1 MIKTKYLI
9 KMITIL
15 SIASLLSVS
24 AVPSIVLATETTP
37 EIGNIEEQE
46 PKESSANSETPHESD
61 AINDSKDTETSDTTA
76 DSQVTKDDD
85 KTPKT
90 ADTLKTT
97 DTVYDSL
104 TPKSDDKTTV
114 STQTADTTE
123 KSWLATELED
133 NQPFIT
139 ATVTAVNKSESEI
152 QKSDLEKLTTLRVN
166 GASSIPEKISDYTAL
181 SSLSVNNG
189 TVSRIPEGLYAL
201 NRTLTRLDIKNNKF
215 IVLPDKLFDDS
226 LWTGQSTG
234 LIVLCDNNQIVSNIP
249 RNIKATGMLDYN
261 SRNNMLEY
269 YNFTDYHNNPQAQL
283 MYKGAP
289 PAVTVPVGFDFN
301 TAIPDTTNLSVY
313 VTDKGYQDLFPGH
326 EFVYDDDGTSPVIQ
340 NGVATRAGT
349 GKIWVKSKF
358 STASNPF
365 AKTQIKVTVTAP
377 VVAGDVTVKYE
388 DTSGNSLSE
397 AVVKSGN
404 IGESYTTKQE
414 DIEGYV
420 FKEVKGDA
428 VGKFTTA
435 PQTVTYVYEPAVNKS
450 TVVVRD
456 SELTIGD
463 TWQPEDNFVSATN
476 YDGDSIPLSAIHVE
490 GTVDT
495 SIAGIYKVTYM
506 QAVPSFLKTTEN
518 EGDYFATAT
527 ITVKEAEPVKG
538 GDITTTYVDVD
549 GNPISETAVKTG
561 LIGETYTTE
570 QKDIK
575 GYSFKEVQG
584 VASGKFTDQ
593 PQTVV
598 YVYTKNKSD
607 VVNPEPNP
615 DSNSDSKTGNQPIG
629 KSDNQ
634 YQSKASVSSNQ
645 KQTLPE
651 TGETDSMTLM
661 SVSLGLLLS
670 AVTLLALAL
679 RLKQTQK

>member
-1 MIKTKYLI
+1 MIKTKNLI
-9 KMITIL
+9 KTVTIL
-15 SIASLLSVS
+15 SIASLISVS
-24 AVPSIVLATETTP
+24 AVPNMVLATETTP
-37 EIGNIEEQE
+37 EIGNIEE
-46 PKESSANSETPHESD
+46 PKELSANSETPPESD
-61 AINDSKDTETSDTTA
+61 AISDNKITETSDTTA

-85 KTPKT
+85 KTLET

-97 DTVYDSL
+97 DTVDDSL
-104 TPKSDDKTTV
+104 TPKSDDKTTAP
-114 STQTADTTE
+114 TQTTDATE

-133 NQPFIT
+133 NQPFIN
-139 ATVTAVNKSESEI
+139 ATVIAVNKPESEI
-152 QKSDLEKLTTLRVN
+152 QKSDLEKLTTLRVS

-181 SSLSVNNG
+181 SRLGAYNG
-189 TVSRIPEGLYAL
+189 TVSRIPEGLYKL
-201 NRTLTRLDIKNNKF
+201 NRTLTSLDIRNNRF

-226 LWTGQSTG
+226 IWTGQSTG
-234 LIVLCDNNQIVSNIP
+234 LNVLCDNNQIVSNIP

-289 PAVTVPVGFDFN
+289 PAVTVPVGYDFN

-313 VTDKGYQDLFPGH
+313 VTAKGYQDLFPGH

-388 DTSGNSLSE
+388 DTSGHSLSK
-397 AVVKSGN
+397 AIVKSGN
-404 IGESYTTKQE
+404 VGESYTTEQK

-420 FKEVKGDA
+420 FKEVKGDT
-428 VGKFTTA
+428 VGKFTNA

-549 GNPISETAVKTG
+549 GNPISEIAVKTG

-584 VASGKFTDQ
+584 VASGNFTDQ